1 MVQKPAVPG
10 IDSDQAK
17 LYVWVK
23 ALETKV
29 NTLLKELDLLKNDLV
44 KKNLDLRKEVKMLS
58 TDLLEVKHAQSL
70 SAERMDLVIKELRQ
84 TAGVEEVMTLKKYID
99 FWNPL
104 NFVTH
109 RDLER
114 AIEKKLGSLDEE
126 NEEKTN
132 KKEKHLPF
140 I

>member
-1 MVQKPAVPG
+1 MVQKPVASG
-10 IDSDQAK
+10 IDSEQAK

-29 NTLLKELDLLKNDLV
+29 NMLIKELDLLKNDLV

-58 TDLLEVKHAQSL
+58 ADLLEVKHAQSL
-70 SAERMDLVIKELRQ
+70 SVERMDLVIKELKQ
-84 TAGVEEVMTLKKYID
+84 TAGIEDVMTLKKYID

-104 NFVTH
+104 NFVTQ

-114 AIEKKLGSLDEE
+114 AIEKKIGSLDEVD
-126 NEEKTN
+126 EEKTN

>member
-10 IDSDQAK
+10 IDSEQAK

-29 NTLLKELDLLKNDLV
+29 NMLIKELDLLKNDLV

-58 TDLLEVKHAQSL
+58 TDLLEMKHTQSL
-70 SAERMDLVIKELRQ
+70 SAERMDLVIKELKQ
-84 TAGVEEVMTLKKYID
+84 TAGVEDVMTLKKYID

-109 RDLER
+109 RDLDR
-114 AIEKKLGSLDEE
+114 AIERKLGSLDEE

>member
-1 MVQKPAVPG
+1 MVQKPVASG
-10 IDSDQAK
+10 IDSEQAK

-29 NTLLKELDLLKNDLV
+29 NMLIKELDLLKNDLV

-58 TDLLEVKHAQSL
+58 ADLLEVKHAQSL
-70 SAERMDLVIKELRQ
+70 SVERMDLVIKELKQ
-84 TAGVEEVMTLKKYID
+84 TAGIEDVMTLKKYID

-109 RDLER
+109 RDLDR
-114 AIEKKLGSLDEE
+114 AIERKLGSLDEE

>member
-1 MVQKPAVPG
+1 MVQKPVASG
-10 IDSDQAK
+10 IDSEQAK

-29 NTLLKELDLLKNDLV
+29 NMLIKELDLLKNDLV

-58 TDLLEVKHAQSL
+58 ADLLEVKHAQSL
-70 SAERMDLVIKELRQ
+70 SVERMDLVIKELKQ
-84 TAGVEEVMTLKKYID
+84 TAGIEDVMTLKKYID

-104 NFVTH
+104 NFVTQ

-114 AIEKKLGSLDEE
+114 AIEKKIGSLDEAD
-126 NEEKTN
+126 EEKTN